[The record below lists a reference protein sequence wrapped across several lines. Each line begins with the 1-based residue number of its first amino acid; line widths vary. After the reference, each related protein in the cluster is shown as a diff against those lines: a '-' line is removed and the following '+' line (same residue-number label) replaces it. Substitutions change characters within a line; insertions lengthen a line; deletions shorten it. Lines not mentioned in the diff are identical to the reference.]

1 MASLKKT
8 FFFIVF
14 LSLICGGAIAGWLLF
29 KDQQGPIVA
38 VDKENAR
45 VNKNSTVTISLHD
58 VTSELKNLS
67 IAVRK
72 NSKTIPLYSTD
83 FELGKKSITL
93 NVPLANADVSDGAFE
108 MIVTAT
114 DTSLAAFGK
123 GNTTRKVISMRMDN
137 TPPSIAIK
145 SLPPNI
151 WQGGTG
157 VIAYTVS
164 EPVDTSGVKV
174 NDLFFPGYKQA
185 DGTYI
190 CLFAFPHDIDKKEYN
205 PTAYAMDI
213 AGNVYNQP
221 FSINPLS
228 RKFRHDKIR
237 LSDRFLNT
245 KMPAFAK
252 DTPNAKTNLER
263 FLVVNKQIRKENRA
277 ALIKIGR
284 QTSSS
289 ILWKSKFLRFPNS
302 ATRAGFGDRRSYMY
316 NGEVIDQQTHLGL
329 DLASRKQSPIPA
341 ANKGTVVYTG
351 NLGIYGNVVIVDH
364 GLGLQT
370 LYAHMTEI
378 RTSVGSVVNQGDVI
392 GISGS
397 TGMSGGDHLHFGVIV
412 SGIPVTP
419 VEWFDPRWIQ
429 YNITDRLNFK

>member
-8 FFFIVF
+8 FFFIIF
-14 LSLICGGAIAGWLLF
+14 LSFICSGAILGWLLF
-29 KDQQGPIVA
+29 KDQQGPIIA

-45 VNKNSTVTISLHD
+45 VNKNSTVTLSLHD
-58 VTSELKNLS
+58 VTSNLKNLS

-72 NSKTIPLYSTD
+72 NSKTIPLYATN
-83 FELGKKSITL
+83 FPQGKKSITL
-93 NVPLANADVSDGAFE
+93 SVPLANAAVSDGSFE
-108 MIVTAT
+108 MLITAT

-123 GNTTRKVISMRMDN
+123 GNTTRKIVVMRMDN
-137 TPPSIAIK
+137 TPPSITVK

-157 VIAYTVS
+157 VIAYTIS
-164 EPVDTSGVKV
+164 EPVNTSGVKV
-174 NDLFFPGYKQA
+174 NDMFFPGYKQA

-190 CLFAFPHDIDKKEYN
+190 SFFAFPQSIDKKDFN

-213 AGNVYNQP
+213 AGNVYDQP

-237 LSDRFLNT
+237 LSDRFLNSQ
-245 KMPAFAK
+245 MSAFAK
-252 DTPNAKTNLER
+252 DTPQATTNLER
-263 FLVVNKQIRKENRA
+263 FLIVNRQIRKKNRDS
-277 ALIKIGR
+277 LVKIGR

-289 ILWKSKFLRFPNS
+289 ILWQGKFLRFPNS

-341 ANKGTVVYTG
+341 ANKGTVVFAG
-351 NLGIYGNVVIVDH
+351 NLGIYGNVVIIDH

-378 RTSVGSVVNQGDVI
+378 RTTVGSVVNQGDI
-392 GISGS
+392 LGISGS

-419 VEWFDPRWIQ
+419 IEWFDHRWIQ
-429 YNITDRLNFK
+429 YNITDKLNFD

>member
-8 FFFIVF
+8 FFFIIF
-14 LSLICGGAIAGWLLF
+14 LSFICSGAILGWLLF
-29 KDQQGPIVA
+29 KDQQGPIIA

-45 VNKNSTVTISLHD
+45 VNKNSTVTLSLHD
-58 VTSELKNLS
+58 VTSNLKNLS

-72 NSKTIPLYSTD
+72 NSKTIPLYATN
-83 FELGKKSITL
+83 FPQGKKSITL
-93 NVPLANADVSDGAFE
+93 SVPLANAAVSDGSFE
-108 MIVTAT
+108 MLITAT

-123 GNTTRKVISMRMDN
+123 GNTTRKIVVMRMDN
-137 TPPSIAIK
+137 TPPSITVK

-157 VIAYTVS
+157 VIAYTIS
-164 EPVDTSGVKV
+164 EPVNTSGVKV
-174 NDLFFPGYKQA
+174 NDMFFPGYKQA

-190 CLFAFPHDIDKKEYN
+190 SFFAFPQSIDKKDFN

-213 AGNVYNQP
+213 AGNVYDQP

-237 LSDRFLNT
+237 LSDRFLNSQ
-245 KMPAFAK
+245 MSAFAK
-252 DTPNAKTNLER
+252 DTPQATTNLER
-263 FLVVNKQIRKENRA
+263 FLIVNRQIRKKNRDS
-277 ALIKIGR
+277 LVKIGR

-289 ILWKSKFLRFPNS
+289 ILWQGKFLRFPNS

-341 ANKGTVVYTG
+341 ANKGTVVFAG
-351 NLGIYGNVVIVDH
+351 NLGIYGNVVIIDH

-378 RTSVGSVVNQGDVI
+378 RTTVGSVANQGDI
-392 GISGS
+392 LGISGS

-419 VEWFDPRWIQ
+419 IEWFDHRWIQ
-429 YNITDRLNFK
+429 YNITDKLNFD

>member
-8 FFFIVF
+8 FFFIIF
-14 LSLICGGAIAGWLLF
+14 LSFICSGAILGWLLF
-29 KDQQGPIVA
+29 KDQQGPIIA

-45 VNKNSTVTISLHD
+45 VNKHSTVTLSLHD
-58 VTSELKNLS
+58 VTSNLKNLS

-72 NSKTIPLYSTD
+72 NSKTIPLYATN
-83 FELGKKSITL
+83 FPQGKKSITL
-93 NVPLANADVSDGAFE
+93 SVPLANAAVSDGSFE
-108 MIVTAT
+108 MLITAT

-123 GNTTRKVISMRMDN
+123 GNTTRKIVVMRMDN
-137 TPPSIAIK
+137 TPPSITVK

-157 VIAYTVS
+157 VIAYTIS
-164 EPVDTSGVKV
+164 EPVNTSGVKV
-174 NDLFFPGYKQA
+174 NDMFFPGYEQA

-190 CLFAFPHDIDKKEYN
+190 SFFAFPQSIDKKDFN

-213 AGNVYNQP
+213 AGNVYDQP

-237 LSDRFLNT
+237 LSDRFLNSQ
-245 KMPAFAK
+245 MSAFAK
-252 DTPNAKTNLER
+252 DTPQATTNLER
-263 FLVVNKQIRKENRA
+263 FLIVNRQIRKKNRDS
-277 ALIKIGR
+277 LVKIGR

-289 ILWKSKFLRFPNS
+289 ILWQGKFLRFPNS

-341 ANKGTVVYTG
+341 ANKGTVVFAG
-351 NLGIYGNVVIVDH
+351 NLGIYGNVVIIDH

-378 RTSVGSVVNQGDVI
+378 RTTVGSVVNQGDI
-392 GISGS
+392 LGISGS

-419 VEWFDPRWIQ
+419 IEWFDHRWIQ
-429 YNITDRLNFK
+429 YNITDKLNFD

>member
-8 FFFIVF
+8 FFFIIF

-38 VDKENAR
+38 VDKEDAR
-45 VNKNSTVTISLHD
+45 VNKKSTVTLSLHD

-72 NSKTIPLYSTD
+72 NSKTIPLYSTT
-83 FELGKKSITL
+83 FEPGTQSVTL
-93 NVPLANADVSDGAFE
+93 EVPLANADVSDGAFE
-108 MIVTAT
+108 MLITAT

-123 GNTTRKVISMRMDN
+123 GNTTRKVITMRMDN
-137 TPPSIAIK
+137 TPPSITVK

-151 WQGGTG
+151 WQGGAG
-157 VIAYTVS
+157 VIAYTIS
-164 EPVDTSGVKV
+164 EPVEASGVMV
-174 NDLFFPGYKQA
+174 DDVFFPGYKQS
-185 DGTYI
+185 DGTYF
-190 CLFAFPHDIDKKEYN
+190 CFFAFPHYIDRKDYTPRAFAE
-205 PTAYAMDI
+205 DV
-213 AGNVYNQP
+213 AGNVYDQP
-221 FSINPLS
+221 FSINPLP
-228 RKFRHDKIR
+228 RKFRNDKIR
-237 LSDRFLNT
+237 LSDRFLNSQ
-245 KMPAFAK
+245 MPAFSK
-252 DTPNAKTNLER
+252 DTPEATSNLER
-263 FLVVNKQIRKENRA
+263 FLIVNRKIRKENRD
-277 ALIKIGR
+277 ALVNIGR

-289 ILWKSKFLRFPNS
+289 ILWQDKFIRFPNS

-316 NGEVIDQQTHLGL
+316 DGKVIDQQTHLGL

-341 ANKGTVVYTG
+341 ANKGTVVYAG
-351 NLGIYGNVVIVDH
+351 NLGIYGNVVIIDH

-378 RTSVGSVVNQGDVI
+378 KTTVGSVINTGDII

-397 TGMSGGDHLHFGVIV
+397 TGMSGGDHLHFGVII

-419 VEWFDPRWIQ
+419 IEWFDHRWIQ
-429 YNITDRLNFK
+429 YNVTDKLNFK